1 MLFAYFEF
9 TRFILLAVGFLIHAS
24 DRVYGD
30 QISSKISLDTNEEG
44 IDDALME
51 VKSVAN
57 QFAGKTNGETDD
69 ECQLCSKC
77 GLDEVITDLEL
88 VDNDG
93 ELEDSIKIEKMQKL
107 ISFCGKLAE
116 NCPECKH
123 SWL

>member
-1 MLFAYFEF
+1 MLYCFK
-9 TRFILLAVGFLIHAS
+9 
-24 DRVYGD
+24 
-30 QISSKISLDTNEEG
+30 QIQNSFKGSI
-44 IDDALME
+44 
-51 VKSVAN
+51 N
-57 QFAGKTNGETDD
+57 QIAGKTNKETDD

-77 GLDEVITDLEL
+77 GLDDVITDLEL

-107 ISFCGKLAE
+107 ISFCGRLAE

>member
-1 MLFAYFEF
+1 MLYYF
-9 TRFILLAVGFLIHAS
+9 
-24 DRVYGD
+24 D
-30 QISSKISLDTNEEG
+30 QIQFTGST
-44 IDDALME
+44 
-51 VKSVAN
+51 N
-57 QFAGKTNGETDD
+57 QFGEKTNGETDD

-77 GLDEVITDLEL
+77 GLDDVITNLEL

>member
-1 MLFAYFEF
+1 MLFAYLEPIS
-9 TRFILLAVGFLIHAS
+9 FILMAVGFVVHTS

-30 QISSKISLDTNEEG
+30 AMYSKTSLDTNKE
-44 IDDALME
+44 IINDDLME
-51 VKSVAN
+51 VEGSMN
-57 QFAGKTNGETDD
+57 QIAGKTNGEIDD

-77 GLDEVITDLEL
+77 GLDDVITDLEL

-107 ISFCGKLAE
+107 ISFCGRLAE